1 MTAGLRDRQK
11 LATLVSDQ
19 VLLDFNDQ
27 NLFQYKIGIGICKGE
42 MFAGYVGNTNS
53 RLDYAI
59 LGDAIKT
66 AGKLES
72 ASVQNPDY
80 PLTVCRNTA
89 LDLREKNVKFLNVAG
104 IDGFFID
111 KTEKHNIKDTISD
124 ENGGLKQTF
133 STNSENIEK
142 TIISSNYSNKKS
154 AQEDALGTTPN
165 EAATTECALM
175 YIGIPNFTG
184 ITSSNTPHD
193 AFEMLKNQI
202 GILADLTIQEGG
214 EVDKI
219 IGEKMLSV
227 FYKTSDDTNPV
238 SNACNVAIKIKDA
251 RQNNIL
257 PMNYAIGINYGKVI
271 TGFLGA
277 GGKRDHTVIGDAVNT
292 AARIES
298 YAELK
303 AQNSLCLMSEIA
315 AQQLLHDSYKLKK
328 LDAVSLKG
336 KENKIVVYEIC

>member
-1 MTAGLRDRQK
+1 
-11 LATLVSDQ
+11 
-19 VLLDFNDQ
+19 
-27 NLFQYKIGIGICKGE
+27 
-42 MFAGYVGNTNS
+42 
-53 RLDYAI
+53 
-59 LGDAIKT
+59 
-66 AGKLES
+66 
-72 ASVQNPDY
+72 
-80 PLTVCRNTA
+80 VCRNTA

-227 FYKTSDDTNPV
+227 FYKTSDDTNSV